1 MALSATNYTNKLLTL
16 TYGIVVIV
24 LFYRRPDAFYHAQ
37 FWAEEGTVFFKEA
50 YEQGFSS
57 LFNTCAGYYH
67 LLPRF
72 LACTSALLH
81 LPLELVPFLFCYV
94 WLAVLFLI
102 VWYVWQ
108 RLPFNSLQKLFLSI
122 VIVLIPLQSE
132 VFMNQTNM
140 QWVMVLFPVIIFSS
154 PNEDQNNRWFYLDI
168 VVLILAGLTGPN
180 FTVLLPLFLF
190 LLFSTKTNNRKK
202 LLYVLAIIIG
212 AIGLLALLN
221 HGSVSRADGH
231 FTLLN
236 KGFVQY
242 AFVQYAFLF
251 IGKLAFK
258 IPFLVMSLG
267 VVSIIGLY
275 VYALKQSL
283 INYKQNKFLFIC
295 LITSLLFLG
304 TTLIAYR
311 NEPSLLSPYYRGVRN
326 FYIPA
331 LLFVWALMQFLFT
344 HKHAIKLLIALITL
358 FSIELVLFVGT
369 FKFEEFNVKP
379 YSEKLYHS
387 NSIAIPV
394 NPNGWFIELNKP
406 YYYKN
411 K

>member
-1 MALSATNYTNKLLTL
+1 MQISTANYSYKLLTL
-16 TYGIVVIV
+16 AYSLIVVV

-67 LLPRF
+67 LVPRL
-72 LACTSALLH
+72 LASLLV
-81 LPLELVPFLFCYV
+81 LISIPLEYIPFLFCYA
-94 WLAVLFLI
+94 WLGVLFLI
-102 VWYVWQ
+102 IWYVWQ
-108 RLPFNSLQKLFLSI
+108 RLSFNSLQKLFLS
-122 VIVLIPLQSE
+122 VAVVLIPLQSE

-140 QWVMVLFPVIIFSS
+140 QWVMVLFPIIIFSS
-154 PNEDQNNRWFYLDI
+154 QDEEKNNRWFYLDI
-168 VVLILAGLTGPN
+168 VVLTLAGLTGPN

-190 LLFSTKTNNRKK
+190 LLFSAKTNNRKK
-202 LLYVLAIIIG
+202 LLYVLSILIG
-212 AIGLLALLN
+212 VIGLLALIH
-221 HGSVSRADGH
+221 HGSVNRAEGH

-242 AFVQYAFLF
+242 VFVQYAFLF

-258 IPFLVMSLG
+258 IPFLVMYLG
-267 VVSIIGLY
+267 VISIVGLY
-275 VYALKQSL
+275 IYALKQSL

-331 LLFVWALMQFLFT
+331 LLFVWALMQFLFS
-344 HKHAIKLLIALITL
+344 HKHATKLLIGLIVL
-358 FSIELVLFVGT
+358 FSIELILFVGV
-369 FKFEEFNVKP
+369 FKLEQFDVKP

-387 NSIAIPV
+387 NSISIPV